1 MKNLLYL
8 FVFSFIIASCATPQ
22 AVRESKAVIKGE
34 WTLSSVTYSESG
46 NYNITIFNDASKDCF
61 EGSSWRFIPNNN
73 TGVYTIGSAGCTVGD
88 RHFIFTIQEIDASTG
103 YYDFLLKPTDERGR
117 SETNQ
122 GFRVRLA
129 YLSDAMMTWQ
139 QNLTV
144 DGKPF
149 TLNMNFTKI

>member
-1 MKNLLYL
+1 MKKIIYLLTL
-8 FVFSFIIASCATPQ
+8 SILVISCASPQ
-22 AVRESKAVIKGE
+22 AVRDSKKVIKGE
-34 WTLSSVTYSESG
+34 WLLSSITYSESG
-46 NYNITIFNDASKDCF
+46 NFNVTIFSDDSKDCF

-73 TGVYTIGSAGCTVGD
+73 TGVYTIGSAGCKVGD
-88 RHFIFTIQEIDASTG
+88 RHFIFTIQQIDAATG

-117 SETNQ
+117 SETNH

-129 YLSDAMMTWQ
+129 YLSDNMMTWQ

-149 TLNMNFTKI
+149 TITMNFSKL

>member
-1 MKNLLYL
+1 MKNLLFL
-8 FVFSFIIASCATPQ
+8 FTIAFLAFSCATPQ
-22 AVRESKAVIKGE
+22 AVRESKGVMKGE
-34 WTLSSVTYSESG
+34 WVLNSITYSESG
-46 NYNITIFNDASKDCF
+46 SYNITIFSDSSKDCF
-61 EGSSWRFIPNNN
+61 EGSAWKFIPNNN
-73 TGVYTIGSAGCTVGD
+73 TGVYTIGSAGCRVGD
-88 RHFIFTIQEIDASTG
+88 RHFIFTIQEIDAATG

-129 YLSDAMMTWQ
+129 YLTDTMMTWQ

-144 DGKPF
+144 DGRPF

>member
-1 MKNLLYL
+1 MKNLFFL
-8 FVFSFIIASCATPQ
+8 FAIAFLAFSCATPQ
-22 AVRESKAVIKGE
+22 AVRESKSVMKGE
-34 WTLSSVTYSESG
+34 WVLNSITYSESG
-46 NYNITIFNDASKDCF
+46 NFNITIFSDASKDCF
-61 EGSSWRFIPNNN
+61 QGSSWRFIPNNN
-73 TGVYTIGSAGCTVGD
+73 TGIYTIGSAGCTVGD
-88 RHFIFTIQEIDASTG
+88 RHFIFTIQEIDAATG

-129 YLSDAMMTWQ
+129 YLTDTMMTWQ